1 MEEENKNNEE
11 NIKVAVANKE
21 NNEKETIENI
31 NNKEKD
37 GKKKSKKAKIT
48 IIVICIILILVAL
61 GVGGFFAYQYVQENQ
76 TVGTAWGDTYY
87 AYLKQASETEEDWEK
102 QLYGIKP
109 EMQNTKLQFCET
121 KENQAPFMVMS
132 YEKDGEQYLNTYYIN
147 EEGNVNFVLHEMP
160 STLELLYNIQLQQYI
175 WYIHTESENT
185 DTYKPLDNDKKLA
198 QNNDQENNIN
208 ETNTANVANVT
219 NITNENTTEN
229 VDETTEYII
238 SKDEETTQET
248 VDGENITLSKF
259 DETFV
264 RPEVEES
271 AKIDFNIDLIVK
283 EIKQTIE
290 EAIKGFKIE
299 SEIVTDDVEKQ
310 VEEKVEE
317 IENTK
322 QQIETAKQEIEQKK
336 AEEEAK
342 KKAEEEARKA
352 AEETAKEQE
361 EANQNTTTASTT
373 TASDRITEEQARK
386 LAEQVDG
393 TYAEEVGYEIGYT
406 LERMVKDS
414 TGQEYYLFRVRW
426 LVEDH
431 WSTID
436 GVAISVDGKK
446 WKQTDIYSKGETM
459 GEVYREGTF

>member
-1 MEEENKNNEE
+1 MEEESKNNEK
-11 NIKVAVANKE
+11 NVKVAVENKE
-21 NNEKETIENI
+21 DEEKIKAKNEKNKEKETVV
-31 NNKEKD
+31 
-37 GKKKSKKAKIT
+37 KKKNKKAKIAMIT
-48 IIVICIILILVAL
+48 IIVILILVVL
-61 GVGGFFAYQYVQENQ
+61 GVGGFFAYKYVQENQ

-87 AYLKQASETEEDWEK
+87 AYLKEAAEAENPSEK

-109 EMQNTKLQFCET
+109 DMQNAKIEFCEV
-121 KENQAPFMVMS
+121 KENEVPVMVMT
-132 YEKDGEQYLNTYYIN
+132 YEKDEKQYLTTYYIN
-147 EEGNVNFVLHEMP
+147 KKGEVKYTAHDMP
-160 STLELLYNIQLQQYI
+160 LTLELLYNIELEQYI
-175 WYIHTESENT
+175 WYINTESESTN
-185 DTYKPLDNDKKLA
+185 TYKPLINSTDITV
-198 QNNDQENNIN
+198 QES
-208 ETNTANVANVT
+208 
-219 NITNENTTEN
+219 TTSESKT
-229 VDETTEYII
+229 ETTEYII
-238 SKDEETTQET
+238 SKDEETTQKT

-283 EIKQTIE
+283 EIKQAIE

-310 VEEKVEE
+310 VEEKIEE

-322 QQIETAKQEIEQKK
+322 QQMETAKQEIEQKK

-352 AEETAKEQE
+352 AEEAAKEQE
-361 EANQNTTTASTT
+361 EASQNTTTSSTT
-373 TASDRITEEQARK
+373 TTSGRITQEQARK

>member
-1 MEEENKNNEE
+1 MEEESKNNEK
-11 NIKVAVANKE
+11 NVKVAVEKKEDEEKIAVKNEKNK
-21 NNEKETIENI
+21 EKETVV
-31 NNKEKD
+31 
-37 GKKKSKKAKIT
+37 KKKNKKAKIAMIT
-48 IIVICIILILVAL
+48 IIVILILVVL
-61 GVGGFFAYQYVQENQ
+61 GVGGFFAYKYVQENQ

-87 AYLKQASETEEDWEK
+87 AYLKEAAEAENPSEK

-109 EMQNTKLQFCET
+109 DMQNAKIEFCEV
-121 KENQAPFMVMS
+121 KENEVPVMVMT
-132 YEKDGEQYLNTYYIN
+132 YEKDEKQYLTTYYIN
-147 EEGNVNFVLHEMP
+147 KKGEVKYTAHDMP
-160 STLELLYNIQLQQYI
+160 STLELLYNIELEQYI
-175 WYIHTESENT
+175 WYINTESKSTN
-185 DTYKPLDNDKKLA
+185 TYKPLINSTDITV
-198 QNNDQENNIN
+198 QES
-208 ETNTANVANVT
+208 T
-219 NITNENTTEN
+219 TNEGKT
-229 VDETTEYII
+229 ETTEYII

-283 EIKQTIE
+283 EIKQAIE

-342 KKAEEEARKA
+342 KKVEEEARKA

>member
-11 NIKVAVANKE
+11 NIKAAVENKE
-21 NNEKETIENI
+21 DEEKIKAKNEKNKEKETVV
-31 NNKEKD
+31 
-37 GKKKSKKAKIT
+37 KKKNKKAKIAMIT
-48 IIVICIILILVAL
+48 IIVILILVVL
-61 GVGGFFAYQYVQENQ
+61 GVGGFFAYKYVQENQ

-87 AYLKQASETEEDWEK
+87 AYLKEAAEAENPSEK
-102 QLYGIKP
+102 Q
-109 EMQNTKLQFCET
+109 
-121 KENQAPFMVMS
+121 
-132 YEKDGEQYLNTYYIN
+132 YLTTYYIN
-147 EEGNVNFVLHEMP
+147 KKGEVKYTAHDMP
-160 STLELLYNIQLQQYI
+160 LTLELLYNIELEQYI
-175 WYIHTESENT
+175 WYINTESESTN
-185 DTYKPLDNDKKLA
+185 TYKPLINSTDITV
-198 QNNDQENNIN
+198 QES
-208 ETNTANVANVT
+208 
-219 NITNENTTEN
+219 TTSEGKT
-229 VDETTEYII
+229 ETTEYII

-283 EIKQTIE
+283 EIKQAIE

>member
-11 NIKVAVANKE
+11 KVKVAVENKKGEEKATTKKEE
-21 NNEKETIENI
+21 NKEKETVV
-31 NNKEKD
+31 
-37 GKKKSKKAKIT
+37 KKKSKKSKKAIIT
-48 IIVICIILILVAL
+48 IIVILILVAL

-87 AYLKQASETEEDWEK
+87 AYLKQASETETQSEK
-102 QLYGIKP
+102 ELYGINQD
-109 EMQNTKLQFCET
+109 MQNAKIEFCEI
-121 KENQAPFMVMS
+121 KENEAPAMVMT
-132 YEKDGEQYLNTYYIN
+132 YEKDGKQYLTTYYIN
-147 EEGNVNFVLHEMP
+147 KEGEVKYTAHNMP
-160 STLELLYNIQLQQYI
+160 STLELLYNIELEQYI
-175 WYIHTESENT
+175 WYINTESESTN
-185 DTYKPLDNDKKLA
+185 TYKPLINSTDITV
-198 QNNDQENNIN
+198 QES
-208 ETNTANVANVT
+208 
-219 NITNENTTEN
+219 TTSEGKT
-229 VDETTEYII
+229 ETTEYII

-248 VDGENITLSKF
+248 VDGENITLTKF

-264 RPEVEES
+264 KPEIEES

-310 VEEKVEE
+310 VEEKVNEV
-317 IENTK
+317 ENTK
-322 QQIETAKQEIEQKK
+322 QQMETAKQEIEQKK

-352 AEETAKEQE
+352 AEEAAKKQQE
-361 EANQNTTTASTT
+361 ENTTTSTT
-373 TASDRITEEQARK
+373 SSGRITKEQAEK
-386 LAEQVDG
+386 LAQQIDG

-406 LERMVKDS
+406 LERMVKDAS
-414 TGQEYYLFRVRW
+414 GQEYYLFRVMW
-426 LVEDH
+426 MVVDH

>member
-21 NNEKETIENI
+21 NNEKEKIENI

-37 GKKKSKKAKIT
+37 GKKKSKKAKIV

-229 VDETTEYII
+229 VDEITEYII

-248 VDGENITLSKF
+248 VDGENITITKF

-264 RPEVEES
+264 RPEIEES

-310 VEEKVEE
+310 VEEKVNEV
-317 IENTK
+317 ENTK
-322 QQIETAKQEIEQKK
+322 QQMETAKQEIEQKK

-352 AEETAKEQE
+352 AEEAAKKQQE
-361 EANQNTTTASTT
+361 ENTTTTSTT
-373 TASDRITEEQARK
+373 SSGRITKEQAEK
-386 LAEQVDG
+386 LAQQIDG
-393 TYAEEVGYEIGYT
+393 TYSEETGYEIGYT
-406 LERMVKDS
+406 LERMVKDAS
-414 TGQEYYLFRVRW
+414 GQEYYLFRVMW
-426 LVEDH
+426 MVVDH

>member
-1 MEEENKNNEE
+1 MKCCVRNGYLYVPAYDKTG
-11 NIKVAVANKE
+11 IYK
-21 NNEKETIENI
+21 I
-31 NNKEKD
+31 N
-37 GKKKSKKAKIT
+37 
-48 IIVICIILILVAL
+48 L
-61 GVGGFFAYQYVQENQ
+61 
-76 TVGTAWGDTYY
+76 
-87 AYLKQASETEEDWEK
+87 
-102 QLYGIKP
+102 
-109 EMQNTKLQFCET
+109 
-121 KENQAPFMVMS
+121 
-132 YEKDGEQYLNTYYIN
+132 
-147 EEGNVNFVLHEMP
+147 
-160 STLELLYNIQLQQYI
+160 
-175 WYIHTESENT
+175 
-185 DTYKPLDNDKKLA
+185 
-198 QNNDQENNIN
+198 
-208 ETNTANVANVT
+208 
-219 NITNENTTEN
+219 
-229 VDETTEYII
+229 
-238 SKDEETTQET
+238 
-248 VDGENITLSKF
+248 
-259 DETFV
+259 
-264 RPEVEES
+264 
-271 AKIDFNIDLIVK
+271 IDFNIDLIVK
-283 EIKQTIE
+283 EIKQAIE

-342 KKAEEEARKA
+342 KKVEEEARKA

-386 LAEQVDG
+386 LVEQVDG

>member
-11 NIKVAVANKE
+11 KVKVAVENKE
-21 NNEKETIENI
+21 DKEKITAKNEENKEKETVT
-31 NNKEKD
+31 
-37 GKKKSKKAKIT
+37 KKKSKKAKIA

-248 VDGENITLSKF
+248 VDGENITLTKF

-264 RPEVEES
+264 KPEIEES

-310 VEEKVEE
+310 VEEKVNDV
-317 IENTK
+317 ENTK
-322 QQIETAKQEIEQKK
+322 QQMETAKQEIEQKK

-352 AEETAKEQE
+352 AEEAAKKQQE
-361 EANQNTTTASTT
+361 ENTTTSTT
-373 TASDRITEEQARK
+373 SSGRITKEQAEK
-386 LAEQVDG
+386 LAQQIDG
-393 TYAEEVGYEIGYT
+393 TYSEETGYEIGYT
-406 LERMVKDS
+406 LERMVKDAS
-414 TGQEYYLFRVRW
+414 GQEYYLFRVMW
-426 LVEDH
+426 MVVDH

>member
-11 NIKVAVANKE
+11 KVKVAVENKKGEEKATTKKEE
-21 NNEKETIENI
+21 NKEKETVV
-31 NNKEKD
+31 
-37 GKKKSKKAKIT
+37 KKKNKKAKIAIIT
-48 IIVICIILILVAL
+48 IIVILILIAL
-61 GVGGFFAYQYVQENQ
+61 GVGEFFAYQYVQENQ

-87 AYLKQASETEEDWEK
+87 AYLKEAAEAENPSEK

-109 EMQNTKLQFCET
+109 DMQNAKIEFCEV
-121 KENQAPFMVMS
+121 KENEAPVMVMT
-132 YEKDGEQYLNTYYIN
+132 YEKNEKQYLTTYYIN
-147 EEGNVNFVLHEMP
+147 KEGEVKYTAHDMP
-160 STLELLYNIQLQQYI
+160 LTLELLYNIELEQYI
-175 WYIHTESENT
+175 WYINTESESTN
-185 DTYKPLDNDKKLA
+185 TYKPLINSTDITV
-198 QNNDQENNIN
+198 QES
-208 ETNTANVANVT
+208 
-219 NITNENTTEN
+219 TTSEGKT
-229 VDETTEYII
+229 ETTEYI
-238 SKDEETTQET
+238 
-248 VDGENITLSKF
+248 LSKF

-283 EIKQTIE
+283 EIKQAIE

-361 EANQNTTTASTT
+361 EANQNTTTSSITT
-373 TASDRITEEQARK
+373 TSGRITQEQARK